1 MILFSISYFKHMFW
15 VLKRVNFNLFLYQ
28 VIPLHQRDVL
38 FCLHEN
44 GSITCRVR
52 RRNNSLMASY
62 HEGIGG
68 FGKLSVIGQAN
79 NVLKALCKFNL

>member
-1 MILFSISYFKHMFW
+1 M
-15 VLKRVNFNLFLYQ
+15 
-28 VIPLHQRDVL
+28 IPLHQRDVL

-68 FGKLSVIGQAN
+68 FGKYSKTCVENCHSKIDKIK
-79 NVLKALCKFNL
+79 VLMTADSLMKDKSTAESSLWSILQYF